1 MSDEEAFTPAFR
13 SGTGPG
19 GPLNA
24 LIHED
29 LSGYSV
35 IDLKERIGAL
45 EAEIV
50 RTRTMLDSKQSG
62 RSAADALFSFK
73 GS

>member
-1 MSDEEAFTPAFR
+1 MSEEEAFESRFSPGHRTGRAAERLDPR
-13 SGTGPG
+13 GSG
-19 GPLNA
+19 
-24 LIHED
+24 
-29 LSGYSV
+29 GYSV
-35 IDLKERIGAL
+35 IDLKERITAL

-50 RTRTMLDSKQSG
+50 RTRKVLDSKQSG

>member
-1 MSDEEAFTPAFR
+1 MSEEEAFDSAFR
-13 SGTGPG
+13 PGTGPG

-35 IDLKERIGAL
+35 IDLKERIDAL

-50 RTRTMLDSKQSG
+50 RTRKMLDSKQSG

-73 GS
+73 GI